1 MEWCFDDMYGKN
13 SETNKSLLKD
23 INDNLLTMFNLYK
36 QQYDTAGGSIPFVA
50 AVVSHGETAASDELP
65 TSVARA
71 NAFQQHLMSL
81 DSVEEETELQNYIKG
96 KCISFNEKDKDN
108 FDILGWWKHN
118 VGKYPVLSQI
128 VRDIMP
134 TPVSTVAS
142 ESAFSTGGRVLEVY
156 RSSLKP
162 EMAEA

>member
-1 MEWCFDDMYGKN
+1 
-13 SETNKSLLKD
+13 
-23 INDNLLTMFNLYK
+23 
-36 QQYDTAGGSIPFVA
+36 
-50 AVVSHGETAASDELP
+50 
-65 TSVARA
+65 
-71 NAFQQHLMSL
+71 MSL

-134 TPVSTVAS
+134 TPVSTIAS
-142 ESAFSTGGRVLEVY
+142 ESAFSMGGRVLEVY

-162 EMAEA
+162 EMTEALICAQKWLRP